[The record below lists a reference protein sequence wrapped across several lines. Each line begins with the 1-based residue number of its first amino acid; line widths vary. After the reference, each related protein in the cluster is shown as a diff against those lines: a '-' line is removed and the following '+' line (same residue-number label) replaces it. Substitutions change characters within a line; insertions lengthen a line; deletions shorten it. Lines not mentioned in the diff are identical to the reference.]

1 MNETLDTPVV
11 IFKVLLLT
19 NLMGNYS
26 KKVHNIIFSQ
36 IYSQ

>member
-1 MNETLDTPVV
+1 MNETLDPPAV

-26 KKVHNIIFSQ
+26 KSTHNFSQQ

>member
-1 MNETLDTPVV
+1 MNETFDPPAV

-26 KKVHNIIFSQ
+26 KSTQHNFSQ
-36 IYSQ
+36 QIY